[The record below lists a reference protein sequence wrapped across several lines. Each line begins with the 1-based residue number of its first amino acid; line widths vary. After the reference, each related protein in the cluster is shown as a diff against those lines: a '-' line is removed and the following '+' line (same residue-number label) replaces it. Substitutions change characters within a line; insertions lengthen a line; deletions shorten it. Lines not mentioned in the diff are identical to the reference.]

1 MTARKASYTLLASC
15 VLAALFFAGIDVSAQ
30 ENERNSQ
37 GKVKKQGYKAQK
49 TGKLNENKVDKNEN
63 DILRRRLGPI
73 GREQALHIS
82 RIVRINR
89 LEELAR
95 AMGRNDLLQKTK
107 VIRRNENA
115 RHAKAIKR
123 VREHG
128 VQEKAAKK
136 KQDGKKQAMKKQAMK
151 KQGMKKQGM
160 KKQGIKEGGEKK

>member
-1 MTARKASYTLLASC
+1 MRERKTSCILLASC
-15 VLAALFFAGIDVSAQ
+15 VFAALFLAGIGVSAE
-30 ENERNSQ
+30 ENERNSE
-37 GKVKKQGYKAQK
+37 GKVKKRGHGAQS
-49 TGKLNENKVDKNEN
+49 TGKLDESKADKNEN

-82 RIVRINR
+82 RTVRINR

-95 AMGRNDLLQKTK
+95 SMGRNDLLQKTK

-123 VREHG
+123 VREHA
-128 VQEKAAKK
+128 VQKKPAKK
-136 KQDGKKQAMKKQAMK
+136 KQDGK

-160 KKQGIKEGGEKK
+160 KKQGIKEGGERK